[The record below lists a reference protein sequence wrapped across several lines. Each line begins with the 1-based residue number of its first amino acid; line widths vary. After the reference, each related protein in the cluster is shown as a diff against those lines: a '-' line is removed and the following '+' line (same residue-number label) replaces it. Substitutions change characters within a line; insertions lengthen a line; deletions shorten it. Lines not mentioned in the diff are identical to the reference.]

1 MFPPPSHYLLLGY
14 LALSSVAVPVHL
26 APGIPAGPSQNL
38 LSLNEKAGS
47 CEWIPTWRD
56 GKFIQ
61 KAAIQLSVSAERRR
75 QDVYESEVFWKRG
88 FEGDI
93 SPAVHKHT

>member
-1 MFPPPSHYLLLGY
+1 MFPQPSRYLLLGY

-26 APGIPAGPSQNL
+26 APGIPAIPSYNL

-47 CEWIPTWRD
+47 CEWMRTRRD

-61 KAAIQLSVSAERRR
+61 KAAIQLSVSAERHRR
-75 QDVYESEVFWKRG
+75 DVYESEVFWKRA

-93 SPAVHKHT
+93 SAAAHKHT